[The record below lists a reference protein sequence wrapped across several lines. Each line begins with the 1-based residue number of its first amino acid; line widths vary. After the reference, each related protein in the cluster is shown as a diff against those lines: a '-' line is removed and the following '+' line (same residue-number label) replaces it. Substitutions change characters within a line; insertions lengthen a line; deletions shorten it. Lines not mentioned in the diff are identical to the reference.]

1 MLQKCDRLFLGSL
14 KNESHLKTYKN
25 SKLSLV
31 TEADEPK
38 TSSLVIPTMWNNFIV
53 KFQNLKQIVK
63 ESTKRKLTSKVT

>member
-25 SKLSLV
+25 NKLSLV

-38 TSSLVIPTMWNNFIV
+38 TRSLVIPTMWNNFIV
-53 KFQNLKQIVK
+53 KF
-63 ESTKRKLTSKVT
+63 